1 MGHAQPDHHH
11 RPGQLLVDDRHV
23 GAVVRR
29 LARSTRPPASAPEPL
44 DGLGVTRLL
53 LAGEEASWPVA
64 EIARRLVSE
73 RLRVATNR
81 VLQPASHIN
90 VRPAMPPAPLPQ
102 PLPDLATE
110 NEVVGHGV
118 RVGVIDSG
126 VWPEHPWL
134 AGRVELR
141 PEDRE
146 ADAQGNPL
154 PEDLV
159 DIDGGTHLRYYAGH
173 GTFIA
178 GVVAQHAPG
187 VTIVARRIFRE
198 GAVDDVLLGR
208 QLLELA
214 DVDII
219 SLSLGTRPD
228 LGLPGDDAV
237 SLMVTAN
244 SLIELRRR
252 NPKLVVVAPAGNEA
266 QTAPVWPAAFQSV
279 IAVAALDAAGQA
291 RAPFSNS
298 GPWVDAGAAG
308 EDVASS
314 FLTWHGLLEPP
325 DHRHD
330 NETTHATAGVVKG
343 DFDQWASWSGTSF
356 AAPRVAGAI
365 AALIGEGMDAASAV
379 AVVLRRPGLTRI
391 PGCGV
396 VVDPPAYFG

>member
-1 MGHAQPDHHH
+1 MGHAQLDQHH
-11 RPGQLLVDDRHV
+11 RPDQLLVDDRHV

-29 LARSTRPPASAPEPL
+29 LARSARPPAAAPQRL
-44 DGLGVTRLL
+44 DGLGVTRLF
-53 LAGEEASWPVA
+53 LAGGEASWPVA
-64 EIARRLVSE
+64 EIVRELRSE

-81 VLQPASHIN
+81 VLQPGSHIN
-90 VRPAMPPAPLPQ
+90 VRPAMPPVGLPRA
-102 PLPDLATE
+102 LPDLATE

-134 AGRVELR
+134 EGRVEFR

-146 ADAQGNPL
+146 ADADGKPL
-154 PEDLV
+154 AEDQV
-159 DIDGGTHLRYYAGH
+159 EIDGGSHLRYYAGH

-187 VTIVARRIFRE
+187 ATIVARRIFRE
-198 GAVDDVLLGR
+198 GGVDDVLLGR
-208 QLLELA
+208 RLLELA

-228 LGLPGDDAV
+228 QGLSGDDAV
-237 SLMVTAN
+237 SLLVTAN

-252 NPKLVVVAPAGNEA
+252 NPKLVVVAPAGNES
-266 QTAPVWPAAFQSV
+266 QTAPIWPAAFQSV
-279 IAVAALDAAGQA
+279 IAVAALDTAGA
-291 RAPFSNS
+291 TRAPFSNS

-325 DHRHD
+325 DHHHHGD
-330 NETTHATAGVVKG
+330 ETAPAAGVVKG
-343 DFDQWASWSGTSF
+343 DFDGWASWSGTSF

-365 AALIGEGMDAASAV
+365 AALMGEGMDAASAV